1 MRIDNTQV
9 TLIVHRNRW
18 AVIVYAVVNYNNK
31 PVTNLPNNTGGADLI
46 NIPMTI
52 SRSLIVHNG
61 IYNVTRRYKKD
72 NYDMAV
78 VEVSGTEFSVVSVD
92 LASKIMNPL
101 GL

>member
-1 MRIDNTQV
+1 
-9 TLIVHRNRW
+9 
-18 AVIVYAVVNYNNK
+18 
-31 PVTNLPNNTGGADLI
+31 
-46 NIPMTI
+46 MTI